1 MCPFTRSNMKSIL
14 HTGIPLMLCMAPL
27 LVAQSPEPP
36 APIVSA
42 PVAWLGVQVAKPDP
56 SITAHLPDLLPG
68 IGFLVTS
75 VDKDGPAE
83 KAGLAAFDVIWK
95 FDGQLLVNESQL
107 AALLRLR
114 APGDDVKLGGFRGG
128 QATEFT
134 VALGKAPARDPREMA
149 NLIDASLLPAS
160 EQSVP
165 MRVVR
170 VNEKVASY
178 STDEGQVHVSKSAD
192 GYHVSISGPDGKEIY
207 QGGMTADGAIVGLS
221 SNWVKRVHALR
232 RGLDHQLAAQSSQ
245 MASSPRVIPPAA
257 PQMGSMPQSAGR

>member
-1 MCPFTRSNMKSIL
+1 MKALL
-14 HTGIPLMLCMAPL
+14 HTGIPLILCVTGL
-27 LVAQSPEPP
+27 LVGQPSETNG
-36 APIVSA
+36 PIVSA

-75 VDKDGPAE
+75 VDKGGPAE
-83 KAGLAAFDVIWK
+83 RAGLAAFDVIWK

-114 APGDDVKLGGFRGG
+114 APGDDVKLSCFRQG
-128 QATEFT
+128 QASEFLIE
-134 VALGKAPARDPREMA
+134 LGKSPERDPREMA
-149 NLIDASLLPAS
+149 NLIDASLLPAA

-178 STDEGQVHVSKSAD
+178 STDEGQVHVSKSND
-192 GYHVSISGPDGKEIY
+192 GYQVSITGPDEQQIY
-207 QGGMTADGAIVGLS
+207 QGEMTADGTISGLS
-221 SNWVKRVHALR
+221 EKWVRRVHALR

-245 MASSPRVIPPAA
+245 MASRARGVQPAA
-257 PQMGSMPQSAGR
+257 PQIGPMPQSAER

>member
-1 MCPFTRSNMKSIL
+1 MKTIV
-14 HTGIPLMLCMAPL
+14 HTGIPLMLCMAGL
-27 LVAQSPEPP
+27 LVAQSPGPP

-75 VDKDGPAE
+75 VDKEGPAE

-114 APGDDVKLGGFRGG
+114 APGDDVKLSGFRRG

-134 VALGKAPARDPREMA
+134 VSLGKAPERDSREMA
-149 NLIDASLLPAS
+149 RLIDASLLPGA

-178 STDEGQVHVSKSAD
+178 STDEGHVHVSKSHE
-192 GYHVSISGPDGKEIY
+192 GYQVSIAGPDGKPIY
-207 QGGMTADGAIVGLS
+207 QGEMSADGTIAGLS
-221 SNWVKRVHALR
+221 ENWVRRVHALR
-232 RGLDHQLAAQSSQ
+232 RGLDHQLAAQASQ
-245 MASSPRVIPPAA
+245 MASRPRVIPPGA
-257 PQMGSMPQSAGR
+257 PQMVTMPESAGR

>member
-1 MCPFTRSNMKSIL
+1 MKTIL
-14 HTGIPLMLCMAPL
+14 HTGIPLLLCMAPL
-27 LVAQSPEPP
+27 LVAQSPEQP
-36 APIVSA
+36 ASIVSA

-56 SITAHLPDLLPG
+56 SITAQLPDLLPG

-75 VDKDGPAE
+75 VDKEGPAE
-83 KAGLAAFDVIWK
+83 KAGLQAFDVIWK

-114 APGDDVKLGGFRGG
+114 APGDDVKLAGFRRG

-134 VALGKAPARDPREMA
+134 IALGKSPARDPHEME

-178 STDEGQVHVSKSAD
+178 STDEGQVHVSKNKE
-192 GYHVSISGPDGKEIY
+192 GYQVSIAGPEGQEIY
-207 QGGMTADGAIVGLS
+207 QGEMSADGTIVGLS
-221 SNWVKRVHALR
+221 DSWVRRVHALR
-232 RGLDHQLAAQSSQ
+232 RGLDHQLAGQSSQ
-245 MASSPRVIPPAA
+245 MASSRRVIPPAA
-257 PQMGSMPQSAGR
+257 PQMGTMPESAGR